1 MSEPYTTATE
11 IIWQLGK
18 KYAEGDYHIFFESD
32 EIERIREHKSHLMV
46 ARPWRDDLIVLKVT
60 TTTTTQEIL

>member
-1 MSEPYTTATE
+1 MSEPYTTTDT
-11 IIWQLGK
+11 IWQLAK
-18 KYAEGDYHIFFESD
+18 KYADGDYQIFLESD
-32 EIERIREHKSHLMV
+32 EVERIREHKSHLMV